1 VTSYIVDAK
10 ELAAALN
17 VTEMELQNIAHD
29 RRLPFSFSTVF
40 GFFCHRRD
48 LPQWKAA
55 MVQNGTL
62 TNSSTNP

>member
-1 VTSYIVDAK
+1 VISHIVDAK

-17 VTEMELQNIAHD
+17 VSEVELQYIAHD
-29 RRLPFSFSTVF
+29 RRLPFSFSTAF

-55 MVQNGTL
+55 IEPKGDNCCGD
-62 TNSSTNP
+62 